1 MRWRLRRWWKWL
13 AIFAVA
19 ALPGLVLLGF
29 VGQDLAIDAS
39 FKAISPNDTEE
50 QLTARFG
57 KPAVNTWDT
66 PDGTYKTL
74 KWKRITWDK
83 RERLISVDLLPSGK
97 FLHKGLYGDSTF
109 VKKWTELIR
118 RFAKELL

>member
-1 MRWRLRRWWKWL
+1 M
-13 AIFAVA
+13 A